1 VAARDAPLPKP
12 SDAGGGVKGKV
23 GTTARVVLGL
33 VVSAVCLWLAV
44 QRAPIAELMAAPSQI
59 NYGLV
64 MVAVAMTVVSF
75 AARGCRWRTLLADRG
90 TRMEYFWAQCVGSLL
105 TNVFP
110 LRAGEAGRVVIISRR
125 IGLPLVQV
133 GASLVVERILD
144 LSVILGL
151 LAALLLIMDV
161 PWAVT
166 ATGLGLGAALVVVA
180 FGMLVLLTFGER
192 LTGLVELIAV
202 RLPARLAQLVRDT
215 WVHLLGSVEP
225 LRDVWVVGKVVG
237 WSLLIWTSSIVS
249 FWACIEAV
257 VPGGSLLEASFA
269 LTAVALGVALPSS
282 PGFIGVFHFI
292 GQQALEA
299 PFPHRYTAA
308 SAFII
313 ALLNHAAY
321 YVPSSLLGMLG
332 LARLGLSLRSVRGAA
347 DEPTPALKSVSGAP
361 VS

>member
-1 VAARDAPLPKP
+1 VSGR
-12 SDAGGGVKGKV
+12 V

-33 VVSAVCLWLAV
+33 VVSAVCLWLAI
-44 QRAPIAELMAAPSQI
+44 QRAPIAELMAAPAQI
-59 NYGLV
+59 NYWFV
-64 MVAVAMTVVSF
+64 PVAALATVLSLW
-75 AARGCRWRTLLADRG
+75 ARGCRWRTLLAERG
-90 TRMEYFWAQCVGSLL
+90 TRMEYFWAQCIGCLL

-110 LRAGEAGRVVIISRR
+110 LRAGEAGRVVIVSRR

-151 LAALLLIMDV
+151 LAVLLLIMDV

-166 ATGLGLGAALVVVA
+166 ATGLGLGAALVAVVL
-180 FGMLVLLTFGER
+180 GMLVLLIFGRR
-192 LTGLVELIAV
+192 LTGLVEMVAV
-202 RLPARLAQLVRDT
+202 RLPGRLAELLRDT
-215 WVHLLGSVEP
+215 WAHLLTAVEP
-225 LRDVWVVGKVVG
+225 LRDAWVVGKVVG
-237 WSLLIWTSSIVS
+237 WSLLIWATSVAS
-249 FWACIEAV
+249 FWASIEAV
-257 VPGGSLLEASFA
+257 VPGAGLLEPAFA

-313 ALLNHAAY
+313 ALFNHAAY

-332 LARLGLSLRSVRGAA
+332 LARLGLSLRAVRDAESEVTA
-347 DEPTPALKSVSGAP
+347 ELKPAQGAP